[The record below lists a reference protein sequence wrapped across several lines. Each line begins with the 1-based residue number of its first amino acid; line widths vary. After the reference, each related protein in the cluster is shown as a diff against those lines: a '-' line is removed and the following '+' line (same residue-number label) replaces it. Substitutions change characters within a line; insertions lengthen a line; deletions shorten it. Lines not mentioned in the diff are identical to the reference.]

1 MSVVPSHG
9 AGAWCAPAGGDAPLA
24 GARVGPSPAAGPTRD
39 SRRPMTTANTAKQPT
54 QSAHRASNLF
64 KRVWFD
70 LANSYPN
77 TPVRR
82 GAVASARRASGLAGA
97 SFPPA
102 SRVPGRARSA
112 PPPSGSAGSAPPP
125 HARRRPPRAA
135 AALFHLREFRFI
147 VGFFL
152 PPSRR
157 AFFVGGSSFDS
168 APRFS
173 SFLLMLKYYKKTARK
188 AKTQRQ
194 SARSGPRTSDFAG
207 LRSRRTHR
215 ATVDTTGGHIDT
227 ARYSINAHITVAN
240 RAR

>member
-1 MSVVPSHG
+1 MAAFCMSVVPSHG

-102 SRVPGRARSA
+102 SRVHTDMPGRARSA

-125 HARRRPPRAA
+125 HARRRPPRREYILLIIIIVIHQFAKVARLCDTRNIGQGVQRCITCPSSAA
-135 AALFHLREFRFI
+135 QIKDGHL
-147 VGFFL
+147 
-152 PPSRR
+152 S
-157 AFFVGGSSFDS
+157 
-168 APRFS
+168 
-173 SFLLMLKYYKKTARK
+173 
-188 AKTQRQ
+188 
-194 SARSGPRTSDFAG
+194 
-207 LRSRRTHR
+207 
-215 ATVDTTGGHIDT
+215 
-227 ARYSINAHITVAN
+227 
-240 RAR
+240 